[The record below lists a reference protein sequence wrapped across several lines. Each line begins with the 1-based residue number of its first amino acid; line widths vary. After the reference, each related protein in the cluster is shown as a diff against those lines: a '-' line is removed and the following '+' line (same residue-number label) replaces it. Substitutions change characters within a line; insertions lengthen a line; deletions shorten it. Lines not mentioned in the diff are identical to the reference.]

1 LVGLHTVFV
10 GENAL
15 GHHPGVVPV
24 HAEFADPL
32 ASQILW
38 THDAARLVDVDC
50 IVAERP
56 HQEDGDGEE
65 GRFRAPERAQ
75 EIGHAEFRHVVRS
88 TADHCLEDVRDD
100 TAAVESC
107 INAAD
112 LDGPFS

>member
-1 LVGLHTVFV
+1 LLGLDAVFV

-24 HAEFADPL
+24 HTQFADPL
-32 ASQILW
+32 ANEVLR
-38 THDAARLVDVDC
+38 TRDAARLVDVDR

-75 EIGHAEFRHVVRS
+75 EVGHA
-88 TADHCLEDVRDD
+88 
-100 TAAVESC
+100 
-107 INAAD
+107 
-112 LDGPFS
+112 